1 MNRLLLVLPLAV
13 FGLSGLA
20 LYALFLSQAD
30 DSSFRENLLPE
41 LIGFCLEGFFLVGL
55 FTFIQQLRD
64 LYRRRELWLNLRSAL
79 RDFLSQ
85 LDLAYLAPDAEP
97 AATRMLES
105 QPVLVT
111 QLLERLERSELDIDH
126 LVALKRVAGATL
138 PLARDLIN
146 IAAQLSTR
154 HMRCWIAIVAA
165 INQLTE
171 ASTREQVEQPLHELL
186 TRLVE
191 FDALKL

>member
-20 LYALFLSQAD
+20 LYALFQSQAD

-85 LDLAYLAPDAEP
+85 LDLAYLGPDAEP

-105 QPVLVT
+105 QPVLVS
-111 QLLERLERSELDIDH
+111 QLLARLENTELEIEH

-171 ASTREQVEQPLHELL
+171 AGTREQVEQPLHELL

-191 FDALKL
+191 FDSLKL

>member
-1 MNRLLLVLPLAV
+1 VNRWLLVAPLVV
-13 FGLSGLA
+13 FGLSGLS

-55 FTFIQQLRD
+55 LTFIQQMRE

-85 LDLAYLAPDAEP
+85 LDLAYLAPDTDP
-97 AATRMLES
+97 ASMRDLES
-105 QPVLVT
+105 QPRLVPR
-111 QLLERLERSELDIDH
+111 LLERLETEELDIDH
-126 LVALKRVAGATL
+126 LVALKRVAVATL
-138 PLARDLIN
+138 PLTRDLIN

-165 INQLTE
+165 INRLQE
-171 ASTREQVEQPLHELL
+171 ADSREQVERPLHELL

-191 FDALKL
+191 FDSLKL

>member
-1 MNRLLLVLPLAV
+1 MLLVLPLAV

-111 QLLERLERSELDIDH
+111 QLLERLERSELDIEH

>member
-1 MNRLLLVLPLAV
+1 MNRWLLVLPLVV
-13 FGLSGLA
+13 FGLSGIA

-55 FTFIQQLRD
+55 FTFIQQIRE

-85 LDLAYLAPDAEP
+85 LDLAFLGPDAEP
-97 AATRMLES
+97 ADTRVLES
-105 QPVLVT
+105 QPQLVGR
-111 QLLERLERSELDIDH
+111 LLERIETSQLDIEH
-126 LVALKRVAGATL
+126 LVALKRVAVATL

-154 HMRCWIAIVAA
+154 HMRCWIAIVSA
-165 INQLTE
+165 ISRLTE
-171 ASTREQVEQPLHELL
+171 AGSREQVEGPLHELL
-186 TRLVE
+186 TRLAE

>member
-97 AATRMLES
+97 AATRLLES
-105 QPVLVT
+105 QPLLVK
-111 QLLERLERSELDIDH
+111 QLLERLESTELGIEH

-154 HMRCWIAIVAA
+154 HMRCWIAIVSA
-165 INQLTE
+165 IHQLTE
-171 ASTREQVEQPLHELL
+171 AATREQVEQPLHELL

-191 FDALKL
+191 FDSLKL

>member
-97 AATRMLES
+97 AATRLLES

-111 QLLERLERSELDIDH
+111 QLLERLERSELDIEH

>member
-111 QLLERLERSELDIDH
+111 QLLERLERSELDIEH

>member
-1 MNRLLLVLPLAV
+1 VNRWLLVAPLVV
-13 FGLSGLA
+13 FGLSGLS

-55 FTFIQQLRD
+55 LTFFQQMRE
-64 LYRRRELWLNLRSAL
+64 LYRRRELRLNLRSAL

-85 LDLAYLAPDAEP
+85 LDLAFLEPDTDP
-97 AATRMLES
+97 ASMRDLES
-105 QPVLVT
+105 QPRLVPR
-111 QLLERLERSELDIDH
+111 LLERLESEELDIDH
-126 LVALKRVAGATL
+126 LVAIKRVAVATL

-165 INQLTE
+165 INRLKE
-171 ASTREQVEQPLHELL
+171 ADSREQVERPLHELL
-186 TRLVE
+186 SRLVE
-191 FDALKL
+191 FDSLKL